1 MHDVE
6 INTNFHFSRADK
18 LLDCYIAHL
27 SNPLHFARMGFSL
40 ALGGLPKSLLVGR
53 LDHVMHHLT
62 GCVANI
68 KGTDPKFVEARRD
81 AIRAITRFTLS
92 TYTIRCLSGKFFLS
106 FSPNLGHFFLLS
118 V

>member
-1 MHDVE
+1 MHYLGDPLPTSTVNA
-6 INTNFHFSRADK
+6 ILKCGLKRLWLLSLLIFSLADK

-27 SNPLHFARMGFSL
+27 SDPLHFARMGFSL

-62 GCVANI
+62 GCVTNI

-81 AIRAITRFTLS
+81 AIRAITRCAVH
-92 TYTIRCLSGKFFLS
+92 TYLYYI
-106 FSPNLGHFFLLS
+106 
-118 V
+118 